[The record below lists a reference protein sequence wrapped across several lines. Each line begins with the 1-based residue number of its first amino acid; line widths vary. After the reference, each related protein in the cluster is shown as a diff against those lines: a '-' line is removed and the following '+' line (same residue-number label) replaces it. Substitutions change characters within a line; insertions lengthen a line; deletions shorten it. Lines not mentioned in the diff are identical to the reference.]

1 MIVSLITSNHR
12 GKCSLNKRRRTGEQ
26 LWTHRTWE
34 ILYVLP
40 SGAAGGGKH
49 ITGYE
54 LPVLCSGEE
63 ENREG
68 RTLSYL
74 KATDATR
81 GPAELRP
88 CISKL
93 NLFYTGT

>member
-1 MIVSLITSNHR
+1 M
-12 GKCSLNKRRRTGEQ
+12 
-26 LWTHRTWE
+26 
-34 ILYVLP
+34 LP

-68 RTLSYL
+68 RTLSCL